1 MVKGGA
7 NLIGQHELA
16 MFDVDRLM
24 EPVSDSNP
32 CGDALDYDLSFL
44 ELEMAA
50 QGKPA
55 RQMGDSVI
63 AAEAPDWRQVWQLGL
78 ELATRTKDLRVGVL
92 LTRSA
97 LSQFGYP
104 GLRNGLE
111 LLVGYAEFHW
121 PELHPR
127 PDVEDSGDQTVRL
140 NALANLCDPSGL
152 IAEVCQVPLTAS
164 RQFGT
169 FTLRDRMETQR
180 SQSTEIDSATI
191 DLAFGDT
198 DPALLYQ
205 LGADLDA
212 SLKAATGLDAI
223 MKEHVDIIDAVRF
236 EPLMSVLRQCKD
248 MVSRHLKIPQSE
260 TVMQPLL
267 PGAEVRSPGEIRGRN
282 DVISILD
289 GICRWYQVNE
299 PASPVPAL
307 LERAKRL
314 VSKDFM
320 ALIEDLAPDGAAQY
334 RSIAGL
340 AADSGA

>member
-1 MVKGGA
+1 M
-7 NLIGQHELA
+7 L
-16 MFDVDRLM
+16 DVDHLVK
-24 EPVSDSNP
+24 PVSDGNP

-44 ELEMAA
+44 ELEMAG

-111 LLVGYAEFHW
+111 LLAGYVESHW

-127 PDVEDSGDQTVRL
+127 PDVEDSGDPTVRL

-164 RQFGT
+164 RQFGA
-169 FTLRDRMETQR
+169 FTLRDWMETQR
-180 SQSTEIDSATI
+180 SQSSEIEAASI

-198 DPALLYQ
+198 DPDLLCQ

-212 SLKAATGLDAI
+212 SLTAAIGLDGLVN
-223 MKEHVDIIDAVRF
+223 EHVDIIDAVRF
-236 EPLMSVLRQCKD
+236 EPLISVLRQGKD
-248 MVSRHLKIPQSE
+248 IVSRHFKIPQSE
-260 TVMQPLL
+260 TVTQPLL
-267 PGAEVRSPGEIRGRN
+267 PGAEVRNPEEIRGRN
-282 DVISILD
+282 DVIRILD
-289 GICRWYQVNE
+289 SICRWYQVNE

-307 LERAKRL
+307 LGRAKRL

-320 ALIEDLAPDGAAQY
+320 ALLEELAPAGAAQY
-334 RSIAGL
+334 RSVAGM